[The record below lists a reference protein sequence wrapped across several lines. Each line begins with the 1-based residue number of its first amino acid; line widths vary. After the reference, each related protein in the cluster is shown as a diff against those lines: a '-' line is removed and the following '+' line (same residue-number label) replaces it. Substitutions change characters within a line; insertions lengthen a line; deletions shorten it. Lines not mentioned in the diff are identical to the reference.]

1 MENEKLQ
8 ILKMIEN
15 GKISAEQ
22 GAELIKA
29 LDDTGSSDKSSG
41 QTISLG
47 KKSEARF
54 IRIKVFVPEDNTSVN
69 VNLPISLVDVGM
81 KIAKKY
87 AADKM
92 PEDIDLEQIAEAIKS
107 GAEGKIVEIQNEE
120 GLKVEITI
128 E

>member
-1 MENEKLQ
+1 MESEKLQ
-8 ILKMIEN
+8 ILKMVES
-15 GKISAEQ
+15 GKLSAEQ

-29 LDDTGSSDKSSG
+29 LDDANSSNRDEGVMRLIGRKPE
-41 QTISLG
+41 T
-47 KKSEARF
+47 RW

-69 VNLPISLVDVGM
+69 VNLPISLVDVGL

-92 PEDIDLEQIAEAIKS
+92 PEDFDLEQIAEVIKS

>member
-8 ILKMIEN
+8 ILKMVES

-29 LDDTGSSDKSSG
+29 LDDANSSNRDEGMMRLIDKKPG
-41 QTISLG
+41 T
-47 KKSEARF
+47 RW

-69 VNLPISLVDVGM
+69 VNLPISLVDVGL

-92 PEDIDLEQIAEAIKS
+92 PEDFDLEQIAEVIKS